1 MNNIWIFALKENKSC
16 IFYFSKTAEIDNES
30 NLIKIFFEESP
41 IRLRKIEIQNREIKT
56 TFYINNMNFNP
67 DFEDNFFSLV
77 NPL

>member
-1 MNNIWIFALKENKSC
+1 MQNFFFNDN

-41 IRLRKIEIQNREIKT
+41 IRLRKIEIQNVET
-56 TFYINNMNFNP
+56 TITLYINNINFNP
-67 DFEDNFFSLV
+67 NFEDNFFSMA